1 VVVHRLWTVKSESGR
16 LRAVAVHG
24 NWYRDRIACPGLQPF
39 QNSTLYER
47 GKEQLD
53 AMAKSMRKE
62 GVKVYEWSTVL
73 KDIVKN
79 ANLKERKEIIESIW
93 GDLDM
98 KPCPE
103 ELVWQHLCDGY
114 PLHPYYDEE
123 GEKVIWGPLFSGAG
137 AAPRDDSFNTQ
148 IGMIISNMRQFHR
161 QIAPRFSRLIYQ
173 WHPDFQKNIEIIW
186 DAHQHFQKSSKYLE
200 YKGLRGA
207 GASIEGGDIQPIDEE
222 TLLCGVGLRSNIW
235 GFQTFL
241 KKIFEKD
248 RDETIKKVCAV
259 KLIDHEASRVTHLDT
274 VINWPDKKKA
284 IVLPYVLESEYARP
298 RLPKKKLWI
307 KLIESRRKYL
317 EHHYQ
322 PINSSFILNTKDLKH
337 SGEVEVY
344 KRSSSNKPLIQRR
357 EKNLLDFL
365 ITEDKL
371 DSDGLIPVGGWP
383 ERKNDILNAII
394 TMQQQSRT
402 GVNGVTIK
410 PGLFMVWESNVQA
423 IQALEKAGVN
433 LIKLKDANVIGGAG
447 PHCYTCP
454 LERDAL

>member
-1 VVVHRLWTVKSESGR
+1 MWTVKSEAGR
-16 LRAVAVHG
+16 LRTVAVHG
-24 NWYRDRIACPGLQPF
+24 SWYRDRIACPGLQPF

-53 AMAKSMRKE
+53 AMTKAMQSE

-73 KDIVKN
+73 KEIVEHTT
-79 ANLKERKEIIESIW
+79 LKERSEIIESIW
-93 GDLDM
+93 GDLEM
-98 KPCPE
+98 KPSPE
-103 ELVWQHLCDGY
+103 GLIWQHLCNGY
-114 PLHPYYDEE
+114 PLHPFYDESE
-123 GEKVIWGPLFSGAG
+123 DEITWGPQFSGAG

-148 IGMIISNMRQFHR
+148 IGMVISNMRQFHR
-161 QIAPRFSRLIYQ
+161 QIAPRFSKLIYQ
-173 WHPDFQKNIEIIW
+173 WYPDFQKNIEIIW
-186 DAHQHFQKSSKYLE
+186 DAHQYFQGNSKYLE
-200 YKGLRGA
+200 YKGMRGV

-241 KKIFEKD
+241 KKIFVADREK
-248 RDETIKKVCAV
+248 RIKKVCAV

-274 VINWPDKKKA
+274 VINWPDRKKA
-284 IVLPYVLESEYARP
+284 IVLPYVLESEYTRP

-307 KLIESRRKYL
+307 KLIEARRRYL
-317 EHHYQ
+317 ERYHQ
-322 PINSSFILNTKDLKH
+322 PIHPAFILDTKDLMH
-337 SGEVEVY
+337 SGEVDIYE
-344 KRSSSNKPLIQRR
+344 RNSSDKPVLIKR

-371 DSDGLIPVGGWP
+371 DNDGVIPVGGWP
-383 ERKNDILNAII
+383 EKENDVLNLIL
-394 TMQQQSRT
+394 TMQQQGRT

-410 PGLFMVWESNVQA
+410 PGLFMVWESNTQA
-423 IQALEKAGVN
+423 VKALEEAGVN